1 MSYREHLDRHLDPDA
16 AGSPVRLL
24 PGLLAAPGHVTV
36 IIGYQDVTTP
46 RGQLLTW
53 ATVNLLLRCYGVL
66 TTVTVHCPDVA
77 LAAPLPR
84 ESAGSAPRTLH
95 QALAALATAT
105 ADPHG
110 RGPRLVI
117 QPGGPARPGAAG
129 TVTLVLGTQYAS
141 VVAGSPPGDATWLV
155 TAGAWKLSIA
165 SPAALTRAH
174 LMRLPRLD
182 EDGPVSVAVWLASP
196 LGCAEAFKNIGQLKK
211 GRGRR
216 SRRSRSTCGH

>member
-117 QPGGPARPGAAG
+117 QPGGPARPGGRHGDAG
-129 TVTLVLGTQYAS
+129 TRHPIRQRG
-141 VVAGSPPGDATWLV
+141 GRV
-155 TAGAWKLSIA
+155 TAG
-165 SPAALTRAH
+165 RC
-174 LMRLPRLD
+174 D
-182 EDGPVSVAVWLASP
+182 VA
-196 LGCAEAFKNIGQLKK
+196 GH
-211 GRGRR
+211 RR
-216 SRRSRSTCGH
+216 SMETQY